1 MPGKLK
7 GLLRERVRAGEN
19 PYQTP
24 NSWVSLS
31 LSTLP
36 VLFARCVCVFSG
48 VCPDPPIPSSDVVL
62 LYGKVSWGT
71 PPIFPGSPGT
81 IPVLCPQAGHRTKA
95 GPVSQMGSLLGC
107 SHARF
112 LGSLTH
118 QWLRADTK
126 TSQWTSSGLFFPFQA
141 VICVSSRLF
150 PVDRLS
156 PLSPP
161 FPPVQSFSNVL
172 PPQTQW
178 RLSLVSHQH
187 GLHVETLMSWVL
199 FL

>member
-48 VCPDPPIPSSDVVL
+48 VCPDPPIPSSDAVL

-107 SHARF
+107 NHARF
-112 LGSLTH
+112 LGSHTH

-126 TSQWTSSGLFFPFQA
+126 TSQWTASGLFSF
-141 VICVSSRLF
+141 SKLLF
-150 PVDRLS
+150 SFLLAS
-156 PLSPP
+156 FLKEGLSPP
-161 FPPVQSFSNVL
+161 SPSFPWVQSSSNIL
-172 PPQTQW
+172 P
-178 RLSLVSHQH
+178 
-187 GLHVETLMSWVL
+187 
-199 FL
+199 